1 MAFFRCSATQR
12 IFDVSIVSVILK
24 SWKHG
29 EGALDSFYF
38 SKFNVKIAVAFLYFQ
53 FVLTFLGSHHVWSK
67 GLLSHK
73 MSNEDGNKRPQN
85 YLDKTQQK
93 TLNWNTK
100 LLRR

>member
-1 MAFFRCSATQR
+1 MTFIWET
-12 IFDVSIVSVILK
+12 
-24 SWKHG
+24 
-29 EGALDSFYF
+29 
-38 SKFNVKIAVAFLYFQ
+38 FLFGVVTFQ